1 MTPKAA
7 LAAEALSSLA
17 AAVSAVAVFAAAVA
31 VVAAV
36 TVFAV
41 VAVVAAAAPVGSA
54 AAAAVASAVVGAAA
68 PDGAAAPVGAVA
80 VAAQGQVLV
89 PEVELP
95 GRDPLPVPP
104 AGSLDRGVVSV
115 AQGGAP
121 EKDGSLDKDRVF
133 VPQAGAFEEGLA
145 SVPQIEVLQVHYHG
159 TLSATHRPGQ
169 DDTCYKNSGHN
180 ADHNGGRANRGI
192 FA

>member
-17 AAVSAVAVFAAAVA
+17 AAVSAVAVFAAVVA

-36 TVFAV
+36 
-41 VAVVAAAAPVGSA
+41 AAAASVGSA
-54 AAAAVASAVVGAAA
+54 AAAAVAFAVV
-68 PDGAAAPVGAVA
+68 GAAAPVGAVA

-104 AGSLDRGVVSV
+104 GGSLDWVMVSV

>member
-17 AAVSAVAVFAAAVA
+17 AAVSAVAVFAAAVD

-68 PDGAAAPVGAVA
+68 PVGAVA

-89 PEVELP
+89 PVVGLP
-95 GRDPLPVPP
+95 GWDPLPVPP